1 MINDT
6 SSNGSL
12 HAPFLAMAMTEQ
24 AHHCSSGL
32 TKTFTCVQLSNTY
45 LSATLTTAAFP
56 TAAACRGFDASACT
70 PTPRD
75 LLSSHWQLRLHFIWK
90 GSQPFIYRCAP
101 RGTRTGQCPTHF
113 SQATGETRIFRRT
126 LTCPLYRARTWYGK
140 RLSAPHGMYWMPLES
155 VTGTISPS
163 SRKTLPESTVK
174 ATEAEAVGSCSTEE
188 GTSPLS

>member
-45 LSATLTTAAFP
+45 RSATLTTATFP

-75 LLSSHWQLRLHFIWK
+75 LLSSHWQLRLHLIWK
-90 GSQPFIYRCAP
+90 VANPLYRCAP
-101 RGTRTGQCPTHF
+101 RGTRTG
-113 SQATGETRIFRRT
+113 T
-126 LTCPLYRARTWYGK
+126 LTLFSR
-140 RLSAPHGMYWMPLES
+140 SMYF
-155 VTGTISPS
+155 PS
-163 SRKTLPESTVK
+163 DPQPWQLQLLRRIALIPIDFSNFFILI
-174 ATEAEAVGSCSTEE
+174 C
-188 GTSPLS
+188 